1 MSGISKQRVVA
12 ALGLDYADR
21 TPTFEWL
28 IDKKV
33 LEALE
38 PGLDYVAFSDKYL
51 DAICVELDYEKEDL
65 GGGRTKNEWG
75 IIQEDTG
82 EEHAFPIDGAIHDR
96 AEFEAYTPP
105 RADKPGRYDRL
116 KGMLSKYGEEK
127 AVILHLNDVWSIP
140 SRMMPFEDFLI
151 MIMDDPQLVKDIVKM
166 TVDAQIE
173 LAKGAREAGC
183 EFVYTGDDVAYVSG
197 PMISPAMFEE
207 IFVPELK
214 RVFQAYRDLGLYVM
228 KHSDGYMMPLLDFY
242 KDAGI
247 HLFDPVDPIAG
258 MDLSEVKEKYG
269 RSFAIKG
276 NVNCATT
283 LVSGSEGDTAEE
295 VKRCLKT
302 GMPGGGYIISSS
314 NTIHSSVKPENY
326 KVMLET
332 IFEYGKY

>member
-12 ALGLDYADR
+12 ALELDYADR
-21 TPTFEWL
+21 VPTFEWL

-33 LEALE
+33 LGVLE
-38 PGLDYVAFSDKYL
+38 PGLDYVGFSAKYL
-51 DAICVELDYEKEDL
+51 DGICVDLDYAKENL

-75 IIQEDTG
+75 IISEDTG
-82 EEHAFPIDGAIHDR
+82 EEHTFPIDGAIHNR

-105 RADKPGRYDRL
+105 RADKPGRYDTL
-116 KGMLSKYGEEK
+116 KNMLAKYGDEK
-127 AVILHLNDVWSIP
+127 AVVLHLNDIWSLP
-140 SRMMPFEDFLI
+140 SRMMPFEEFLI
-151 MIMDDPQLVKDIVKM
+151 MIMDDPGLVVDIVRM

-197 PMISPAMFEE
+197 PMISPPMFEE
-207 IFVPELK
+207 LFFPELK
-214 RVFQAYRDLGLYVM
+214 RVVQAYRDLGFYVL
-228 KHSDGYMMPLLDFY
+228 KHGDGYMMPLLDYY

-247 HLFDPVDPIAG
+247 HLFDPIDPIAG
-258 MDLSEVKEKYG
+258 MDLAEVKAKYG
-269 RSFAIKG
+269 RSFALKG

-283 LVSGSEGDTAEE
+283 LVYGSVDDTVAET
-295 VKRCLKT
+295 KRCLEI
-302 GMPGGGYIISSS
+302 GMPGGGYVISSS

-326 KVMLET
+326 KAMMET